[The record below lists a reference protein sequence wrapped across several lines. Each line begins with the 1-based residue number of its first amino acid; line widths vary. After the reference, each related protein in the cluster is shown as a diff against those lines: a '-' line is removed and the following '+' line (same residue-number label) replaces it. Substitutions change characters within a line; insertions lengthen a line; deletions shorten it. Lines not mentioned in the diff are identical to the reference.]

1 MGVKYSIVVLPSLF
15 RKNKLTDFLSVATV
29 DTELIAVDSDYNKET
44 KEFFREY
51 INNYRRIVYLP
62 PRLQN
67 EKLKLRYASL
77 WNTAF
82 LYAEGDWIICIK
94 PGVELSQE
102 LIMQL
107 CLSIDDLIDQS
118 GGEDFA
124 LISGKST
131 QFLNDD
137 ENLQYLKLMDCAYLP
152 FDVAVFPRKY
162 LDTVNGY
169 DELYDYM
176 GAKAEDADKDFFCRL
191 SKAGC
196 TVYFDKELSDYYE
209 TYPTFRFQFVEP
221 LVNLF
226 YFQRFQIMNGKVK
239 AFNGFD
245 YKEDNIKCLAFRE
258 EFELVGEE
266 FEVIKVEDNEYTVKC
281 FGKEIALNTYS
292 SDDFVS
298 SWISNV
304 GYYEI
309 GLLRELVK
317 YTKNKVVIDVG
328 AYIGTHSV
336 YISKF
341 GDPEKVYAFE
351 PDSRS
356 FGLLKKNIEAN
367 DLDDIVIPIN
377 KGVWD
382 SDTVVSFRTAD
393 ESNRGVSKVDYT
405 GNTTIQVV
413 SLDKFCSD
421 GRCDCIKIDIEGNEL
436 KVLEGARKIIT
447 DSRPVLAI
455 EVHGTKFEFPDWM
468 LKLGY
473 KVKKIRSGNMNHV
486 VLVHGVHNSDY
497 KPLEKVVEFPI

>member
-1 MGVKYSIVVLPSLF
+1 MGVRYSIVVLPSLF
-15 RKNKLTDFLSVATV
+15 RKDKLKDFLSVPTV
-29 DTELIAVDSDYNKET
+29 DTELIAVDSNYNKET
-44 KEFFREY
+44 KEFLRKY
-51 INNYRRIVYLP
+51 INNFQRIVYLP
-62 PRLQN
+62 SRLQN
-67 EKLKLRYASL
+67 EKLKLRYTSL

-82 LYAEGDWIICIK
+82 LYAEGDWIVCIK
-94 PGVELSQE
+94 PGVELSRE

-107 CLSIDDLIDQS
+107 CLSIDNLVDEL
-118 GGEDFA
+118 GGENFA
-124 LISGKST
+124 IVVNKST
-131 QFLNDD
+131 QILNDD
-137 ENLQYLKLMDCAYLP
+137 ESIEYGKLADGVYVP
-152 FDVAVFPRKY
+152 FDIAVFPRKY
-162 LDTVNGY
+162 LNVVNGY
-169 DELYDYM
+169 DELYDYI
-176 GAKAEDADKDFFCRL
+176 GSKAEDADKDFFCRL

-221 LVNLF
+221 FVNLF
-226 YFQRFQIMNGKVK
+226 YFQCFQIMNGKVK

-292 SDDFVS
+292 SNDFVS

-341 GDPEKVYAFE
+341 GNPEKVYAFE

-486 VLVHGVHNSDY
+486 VLVHGIHNSNY
-497 KPLEKVVEFPI
+497 RPLEKVIEFPI

>member
-15 RKNKLTDFLSVATV
+15 RKDRLKDFLSVATV
-29 DTELIAVDSDYNKET
+29 DTELIAVDSDYKKET
-44 KEFFREY
+44 KEFFKKY
-51 INNYRRIVYLP
+51 INNFQRIVYLP

-77 WNTAF
+77 WNAAF
-82 LYAEGDWIICIK
+82 LYAEGDWIVCIK

-137 ENLQYLKLMDCAYLP
+137 ENLQYLKLVDCAYLP

-176 GAKAEDADKDFFCRL
+176 GSKAEDADEDFFCRL
-191 SKAGC
+191 GKAGC
-196 TVYFDKELSDYYE
+196 TVYFDKELPKYYN

-226 YFQRFQIMNGKVK
+226 YFQRIQIMNGKVK
-239 AFNGFD
+239 AFNSFN

-258 EFELVGEE
+258 QFELVGEE
-266 FEVIKVEDNEYTVKC
+266 FEIIKVQGNEYTLRC
-281 FGKEIALNTYS
+281 FGKEIILNTYS
-292 SDDFVS
+292 SNDFVS

-304 GYYEI
+304 NYYEI

-317 YTKNKVVIDVG
+317 YTENKVVFDVG
-328 AYIGTHSV
+328 AYIGTHSI

-341 GDPEKVYAFE
+341 GNPEKVYAFE

-356 FGLLKKNIEAN
+356 FKLLKKNIEAN
-367 DLDDIVIPIN
+367 KLDDVIVPIN

-382 SDTVVSFRTAD
+382 TDTVVNFRVAD
-393 ESNRGVSKVDYT
+393 ESNRGISKVDYA
-405 GNTTIQVV
+405 GNTTIQVT
-413 SLDKFCSD
+413 SLDEFCSD
-421 GRCDCIKIDIEGNEL
+421 GECGCIKIDIEGNEL

-447 DSRPVLAI
+447 DNRPVLAI

-473 KVKKIRSGNMNHV
+473 KVRKIRSGNMNHV
-486 VLVHGVHNSDY
+486 VLVHDVHKSDY
-497 KPLEKVVEFPI
+497 KPLKKVIEFPI

>member
-1 MGVKYSIVVLPSLF
+1 MGVGYSIVILPSLF
-15 RKNKLTDFLSVATV
+15 RKDKLKDFLSVATV
-29 DTELIAVDSDYNKET
+29 DTELVAVDTNYNKET

-51 INNYRRIVYLP
+51 INNFRRIVYLP

-102 LIMQL
+102 LLMQL
-107 CLSIDDLIDQS
+107 CLTIDELIDQL
-118 GGEDFA
+118 GDEKFA
-124 LISGKST
+124 IICGKST

-137 ENLQYLKLMDCAYLP
+137 DHRRYEKLGDCAYLP
-152 FDVAVFPRKY
+152 FDIAVFPRKY
-162 LDTVNGY
+162 LDIVNGY
-169 DELYDYM
+169 DELYDYI
-176 GAKAEDADKDFFCRL
+176 GSKAEDADKDFFCRL
-191 SKAGC
+191 GKAGC

-209 TYPTFRFQFVEP
+209 TYSTFRFQFVEH

-245 YKEDNIKCLAFRE
+245 YKKDNIKCLAFRE
-258 EFELVGEE
+258 QFELVGEE
-266 FEVIKVEDNEYTVKC
+266 FEIVKVRGCEYTVRC
-281 FGKEIALNTYS
+281 FGKEIILNTYS

-317 YTKNKVVIDVG
+317 YTQNKVVFDVG
-328 AYIGTHSV
+328 AYIGTHSI

-341 GDPEKVYAFE
+341 GSPETVYAFE

-356 FGLLKKNIEAN
+356 FELLKKNIEAN
-367 DLDDIVIPIN
+367 KLDNIVVPIN
-377 KGVWD
+377 KGVWE
-382 SDTVVSFRTAD
+382 SDGTVNFKIAD
-393 ESNRGVSKVDYT
+393 VSNRGVSKVDYA
-405 GNTTIQVV
+405 GDTTIQVL

-436 KVLEGARKIIT
+436 KVLEGARQIIT
-447 DSRPVLAI
+447 DNHPVLAI

-486 VLVHGVHNSDY
+486 VLVHGVHNSNY